1 MMLTRNV
8 SRVWMLLLIFC
19 LVASVPIDKKVHAI
33 EERGTMKQRL
43 DSIIE
48 TEPMLNG
55 ALVGMS
61 VRDAKSGKLLYGK
74 HGDTRLRPA
83 SNMKLLTA
91 AAALEILGEDYTFP
105 TEIKTDGVQR
115 VEQLEGN
122 LYLVGKGDPT
132 LTPED
137 FAGFAERLQNL
148 GITHVEG
155 DLIGDDTWYDN
166 ARLSPDLIWSDES
179 FHYGAQISALTAS
192 PDQDYD
198 AGSVTLHITPSTEP
212 GEKPLVTVSPD
223 TNYVTIHNRAETS
236 PNDMEEDLTVE
247 REHGSN
253 EITLTG
259 TVPAGAET
267 VKEYMAVWDPTSYA
281 MALFQ
286 DALQAKGITWSGEVK
301 IGKAPEK
308 GSLLIQNKSIPIK
321 ELLVPFMKL
330 SNNVHGEVL
339 VKEMGKHVNKE
350 GSWEKGLEV
359 MEEELEKLGLNQST
373 LLIRDGS
380 GISHVNLI
388 PANELSKLLF
398 IVQDK
403 PWFPAFKNALPVA
416 GETEK
421 MVGGTLRNR
430 LGDVQVEA
438 KTGTIFGVTT
448 LSGYL
453 QTLSGENYIF
463 SIMINNVLDEEVAK
477 EVEDRLV
484 RIMVKIP

>member
-1 MMLTRNV
+1 MMLKRNV
-8 SRVWMLLLIFC
+8 SRVWILLLIFC
-19 LVASVPIDKKVHAI
+19 LAASVPEEKRVHAI

-43 DSIIE
+43 DNEIE

-61 VRDAKSGKLLYGK
+61 VRDAKSGELLYENL
-74 HGDTRLRPA
+74 GDTRLRPA

-91 AAALEILGEDYTFP
+91 AAALEVLGEDYTFS
-105 TEIKTDGVQR
+105 TEIKTDGVNR
-115 VEQLEGN
+115 DEQLVGN

-137 FAGFAERLQNL
+137 FARIAEQLQEL
-148 GITHVEG
+148 GVTHIKG

-166 ARLSPDLIWSDES
+166 VRLSPDLIWSDES

-192 PDQDYD
+192 PDEDYD
-198 AGSVTLHITPSTEP
+198 AGSVTLQITADEEP
-212 GEKPLVTVSPD
+212 GEKPIITVSPN

-236 PNDMEEDLTVE
+236 SNNVEEDLTVE

-259 TVPAGAET
+259 TIPAGAET

-281 MALFQ
+281 MSLFQ
-286 DALQAKGITWSGEVK
+286 DALQAKGITWSGEVMV
-301 IGKAPEK
+301 GKAPNES
-308 GSLLIQNKSIPIK
+308 SLLFQHSSIPLK

-339 VKEMGKHVNKE
+339 IKEMGKHVQKE

-359 MEEELEKLGLNQST
+359 MQEELEKLGLNRST

-416 GETEK
+416 GETGK

-453 QTLSGENYIF
+453 QTLSGESYIF
-463 SIMINNVLDEEVAK
+463 SIMINNVLDEEAAK
-477 EVEDRLV
+477 DVENRLV
-484 RIMVKIP
+484 RIIAKRP